1 MSTLIGIGRQL
12 PQPVSKACFVKDM
25 ELPSVEIRKTESVK
39 KKETDL
45 KWKMKEVTTIVRQI
59 IHHKMPEK
67 NCAVTNI
74 NSSYKQNRTV

>member
-1 MSTLIGIGRQL
+1 MSTLTGIGRQL

-39 KKETDL
+39 KGETDI
-45 KWKMKEVTTIVRQI
+45 KRKMKEVITIVRLI
-59 IHHKMPEK
+59 IHHKKPKK

-74 NSSYKQNRTV
+74 HSSYK